1 MTVPAARAGQGRI
14 RPSRCTTLLS
24 MFRSWLGSVSQI
36 RARWSWTRATG
47 VGTAGAALIAV
58 PTDLIDTPWFTR
70 MTPTWWWDYVSAVAA
85 VVLVVVLAGLGV
97 RRGPSRCRTAQDN
110 PVRVGSAPWAGVA
123 GVALAVACPVC
134 NKVVIAL
141 LGVSGA
147 LELWAPAQPAVGAAV
162 VLLLGFAVAL
172 RWPTGD
178 AGADDPEPG
187 HNRDGFGLVA
197 PVQHPEVH
205 PAPVLQ
211 PGPAGRATATGSRL
225 GN

>member
-1 MTVPAARAGQGRI
+1 
-14 RPSRCTTLLS
+14 
-24 MFRSWLGSVSQI
+24 MFRSCPGSVRQI

-47 VGTAGAALIAV
+47 AGTAGAALIAV
-58 PTDLIDTPWFTR
+58 PTDLVDTPWFTR
-70 MTPTWWWDYVSAVAA
+70 MTPTWWWDYVLAVAA

-97 RRGPSRCRTAQDN
+97 RRGPSRCRTVQDN

-134 NKVVIAL
+134 NKIVIAL

-147 LELWAPAQPAVGAAV
+147 LELWAPVQPAVGAAV

-178 AGADDPEPG
+178 AGADEPG
-187 HNRDGFGLVA
+187 NSREGFGLGA
-197 PVQHPEVH
+197 PVQHVEVH
-205 PAPVLQ
+205 PAPVSQ
-211 PGPAGRATATGSRL
+211 PGPAGRADAPGSRL